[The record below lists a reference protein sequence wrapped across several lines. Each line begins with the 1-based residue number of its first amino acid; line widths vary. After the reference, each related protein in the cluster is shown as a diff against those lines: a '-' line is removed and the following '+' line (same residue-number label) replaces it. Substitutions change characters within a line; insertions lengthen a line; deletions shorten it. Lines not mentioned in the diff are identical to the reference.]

1 MAAKTTFFIN
11 TADTLS
17 INISVETLIYG
28 EEVMLCIVL
37 VYFFKIHKSN
47 KTTIQAENK
56 KCICILIE
64 PVFTHQVNVVVW
76 PSSLLGVC
84 SPMKYDTG
92 A

>member
-1 MAAKTTFFIN
+1 
-11 TADTLS
+11 
-17 INISVETLIYG
+17 
-28 EEVMLCIVL
+28 MLCIVL